1 MTPSADESAII
12 LTNKLRNKEPFVF
25 VKFGDCTLWWMA
37 GKPVQSANGEVY
49 RPGIDKELR
58 EAASTL
64 NSLPHV
70 YFGDQLTCSSGPYLE
85 KEQHQL
91 VRWTPNAWTRD
102 SRWVHFETLLLHRLT
117 PELLEFYRVLKA
129 DPRVKG
135 VISGRRLWDAS
146 KMLGEIEPGMW
157 FTVDQNNAH
166 IETSETISLVASF
179 EWEILLLAAG
189 HGSKL
194 IAAALASKFPYRTII
209 ELGSALDPLFVGRT
223 RSEQVSTGDAR
234 EYFKELTDAERL
246 VCKESGNVEETAEG
260 AQETDAPQN
269 YRVG

>member
-1 MTPSADESAII
+1 MSTPSADESAVI
-12 LTNKLRNKEPFVF
+12 LTNKLKAKQPFVF
-25 VKFGDCTLWWMA
+25 LKFGDCTLWWMA

-58 EAASTL
+58 DAARTL

-129 DPRVKG
+129 RPRKLFCG
-135 VISGRRLWDAS
+135 GTHLIQAAD
-146 KMLGEIEPGMW
+146 MLGCSRFGWVLPVDSHNSHSRTDSICKFLINGAQHQNPTGEP
-157 FTVDQNNAH
+157 
-166 IETSETISLVASF
+166 
-179 EWEILLLAAG
+179 WEILLLAAG

-194 IAAALASKFPYRTII
+194 IAATLASKFPDRTII

-223 RSEQVSTGDAR
+223 RSEQVSQEAAR
-234 EYFKELTDAERL
+234 EYFKELL
-246 VCKESGNVEETAEG
+246 
-260 AQETDAPQN
+260 
-269 YRVG
+269 